1 MTAAEYWKKMY
12 GYKNSVVANV
22 AMKVAIEFAE
32 QYHHSQIREELNEF
46 INWMENDCLLD
57 DLYKDKN
64 LTVSEYLQ
72 TCKKCG
78 SRDKLRNGLC
88 YGCKCLAN
96 A

>member
-1 MTAAEYWKKMY
+1 MTIEKFIKKWLDCKKPYNEENRDAMRDDL
-12 GYKNSVVANV
+12 YKV
-22 AMKVAIEFAE
+22 
-32 QYHHSQIREELNEF
+32 YHSQIMDKLIEF

-96 A
+96 I